1 MTPRNPELEQTL
13 MKHQPSSRRGFS
25 LVELM
30 IVVSIIGV
38 LASLAAVAWGKQVR
52 KGREVKVNQLFASIA
67 TAQETYRSSRG
78 QYAGASGWT
87 PTAVPQSVDAPFA
100 PADGV
105 FAALGINLPS
115 QSRFAF
121 YVQSGTPADTCGT
134 PPAIGAANFSA
145 AESCDS
151 VAAGSFYWQLFAVGD
166 QDGDGTY
173 SRFVL
178 TSGMTEGVPVIV
190 NTGE

>member
-1 MTPRNPELEQTL
+1 MS
-13 MKHQPSSRRGFS
+13 PSESARRGFS
-25 LVELM
+25 LIELM

-52 KGREVKVNQLFASIA
+52 KGREVKVNQMFASIA

-78 QYAGASGWT
+78 QYAGASAWS
-87 PTAVPQSVDAPFA
+87 PTSVPSSLDAPFT
-100 PADGV
+100 PVDGV
-105 FAALGINLPS
+105 FSALGINVPS

-121 YVQSGTPADTCGT
+121 YVQSGTPADSCGA

-145 AESCDS
+145 AEACDS
-151 VAAGSFYWQLFAVGD
+151 VAAGSFFWQVFAVGD

>member
-1 MTPRNPELEQTL
+1 MNAQRP
-13 MKHQPSSRRGFS
+13 SRRGFS

-52 KGREVKVNQLFASIA
+52 KGREVKVNQMFASIA

-78 QYAGASGWT
+78 QYAGSSAWT
-87 PTAVPQSVDAPFA
+87 PTAVPQSLDAPFA
-100 PADGV
+100 PVDSV
-105 FAALGINLPS
+105 FSALGINAPA

-121 YVQSGTPADTCGT
+121 YVQAGTPGDTCGA
-134 PPAIGAANFSA
+134 PPAVGGASFTA
-145 AESCDS
+145 AEACDA
-151 VAAGSFYWQLFAVGD
+151 VPGGSFYWQLFAVGD

-173 SRFVL
+173 ARFVL
-178 TSGMTEGVPVIV
+178 TSGMTEGVPIV
-190 NTGE
+190 VNSAE

>member
-1 MTPRNPELEQTL
+1 MPIHASR
-13 MKHQPSSRRGFS
+13 RRGFS

-52 KGREVKVNQLFASIA
+52 KGREVKVNQLFASLA

-78 QYAGASGWT
+78 QYAGASAWS
-87 PTAVPQSVDAPFA
+87 PTAVPQSVDAPFT
-100 PADGV
+100 PVDGV
-105 FAALGINLPS
+105 FSALGINVPS

-134 PPAIGAANFSA
+134 PPAISGASFSS
-145 AESCDS
+145 AEACDS
-151 VAAGSFYWQLFAVGD
+151 VAAGSFYWQLFAVSD
-166 QDGDGTY
+166 QDGDGTNA
-173 SRFVL
+173 RFVL
-178 TSGMTEGVPVIV
+178 TSGMTEGVPVVV
-190 NTGE
+190 NSAE

>member
-1 MTPRNPELEQTL
+1 MSQR
-13 MKHQPSSRRGFS
+13 HSSHRGFS
-25 LVELM
+25 LIELM

-52 KGREVKVNQLFASIA
+52 KGREVKVNQMFASIA

-78 QYAGASGWT
+78 QYAGAAAWT
-87 PTAVPQSVDAPFA
+87 PTSIPSSLDAPFT
-100 PADGV
+100 PVDSV
-105 FAALGINLPS
+105 FSALGINVPG

-121 YVQSGTPADTCGT
+121 YVQAGTPADSCST
-134 PPAIGAANFSA
+134 PPAIGGATFSS
-145 AESCDS
+145 AEACDS

-173 SRFVL
+173 ARFVL

>member
-1 MTPRNPELEQTL
+1 MQT
-13 MKHQPSSRRGFS
+13 QTSSRRGFS
-25 LVELM
+25 LIELR

-78 QYAGASGWT
+78 QYAGGTAWS

-100 PADGV
+100 PVDAV
-105 FAALGINLPS
+105 FSALGINVPS

-121 YVQSGTPADTCGT
+121 YVQSGTPADSCST
-134 PPAIGAANFSA
+134 PPAIGGSSFSS
-145 AESCDS
+145 AEACTA
-151 VAAGSFYWQLFAVGD
+151 VAAGSFYWQLFAVSD
-166 QDGDGTY
+166 QDGDGTNA
-173 SRFVL
+173 RFVL
-178 TSGMTEGVPVIV
+178 TSGMTEGVPLVV
-190 NTGE
+190 NSAE